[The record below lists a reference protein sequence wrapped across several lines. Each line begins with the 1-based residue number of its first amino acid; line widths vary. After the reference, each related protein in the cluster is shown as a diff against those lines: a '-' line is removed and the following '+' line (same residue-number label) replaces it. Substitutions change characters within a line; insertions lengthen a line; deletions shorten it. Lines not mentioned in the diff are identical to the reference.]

1 MEESN
6 AWLWYWLHS
15 CCGSGYNRAQRVHH
29 EDKYVLPLF
38 VMTTSVLDNHPI
50 SSNNVRPDLTETS
63 PPVQVSILTCQKLID
78 LFQSVYVCTF
88 NIILCHRKIW
98 SIIIVRPS
106 SFHFDR
112 GSICS
117 PIPIPYYV
125 SCNHVC
131 ISLYTIYIYY
141 YYTLINETLM
151 MTKRR
156 SLICQDTGRLSRT
169 TAP

>member
-1 MEESN
+1 MTVI
-6 AWLWYWLHS
+6 LITYLH
-15 CCGSGYNRAQRVHH
+15 RMHH
-29 EDKYVLPLF
+29 KDKNVLPLF
-38 VMTTSVLDNHPI
+38 VMTTSVLDHHPI

-88 NIILCHRKIW
+88 NIILCHRNIW

-125 SCNHVC
+125 SCIMYV
-131 ISLYTIYIYY
+131 SPYIQSTYIII
-141 YYTLINETLM
+141 TH
-151 MTKRR
+151 
-156 SLICQDTGRLSRT
+156 
-169 TAP
+169 

>member
-1 MEESN
+1 MEESKS
-6 AWLWYWLHS
+6 WLWYRLHI
-15 CCGSGYNRAQRVHH
+15 CCVSGYNRAQRVHH

-125 SCNHVC
+125 SCIMYV
-131 ISLYTIYIYY
+131 SPYIQSTYIII
-141 YYTLINETLM
+141 TH
-151 MTKRR
+151 
-156 SLICQDTGRLSRT
+156 
-169 TAP
+169 